1 MSLEDQ
7 LLGFCQKLR
16 VEGQKPVIALNGPV
30 GSGKST
36 LARHLQQHCAEQGV
50 RLAIASIDDAYLP
63 YPQRLERMAGN
74 PFGVNRVP
82 PGSHD
87 PDHLQQAIQRWRG
100 GPGSDLD
107 LPRFDKT
114 LLAGQGD
121 PSLPW
126 RGEADALLL
135 EGWMVACRPL
145 SDQELE
151 AALSSEMAADFSAA
165 ERAWVRRC
173 NQALGGYQALW
184 EQLSSLVMLW
194 PQMWHLPRRWR
205 FQAEAQ
211 QRRRGGG
218 WMNGQQLDGL
228 VKASLRSL
236 PPSLYLEPRLPEASL
251 VRVLNARRCPV
262 FEGSGVDAMNWIR
275 DQASSPSSSATG

>member
-7 LLGFCQKLR
+7 LLGFCQQLR

-87 PDHLQQAIQRWRG
+87 PDLLQQAIQRWRG

-236 PPSLYLEPRLPEASL
+236 PPSFYLEPRLPEASL